1 MYGLHSKYR
10 FKLSQL
16 FNFGNGKQSTRSNCI
31 IYPEE
36 RNGTILL
43 THKACT
49 KQLCPHLIMEQTTT
63 LTLGT
68 PRVNLIMQ
76 NKCMQLHSYGTPEIG
91 R

>member
-16 FNFGNGKQSTRSNCI
+16 FNFGNGKQSTHLNCI

-49 KQLCPHLIMEQTTT
+49 KQLA
-63 LTLGT
+63 T
-68 PRVNLIMQ
+68 PP
-76 NKCMQLHSYGTPEIG
+76 SYYGTNNYTNPWSPKG
-91 R
+91 